1 MATALDI
8 MAVLSLNSSAYD
20 AGLAK
25 ARGTAEGFGT
35 KAKAAFGGVVKGFAL
50 MGAAAGVF
58 AGITVKTGAEFD
70 KSMSQVAATLG
81 ITMEQLQ
88 DTVGET
94 DTQFGHFRGNLREFA
109 QFMGKNTAFSAK
121 QASEALNYM
130 ALAGYDAQKS
140 MDMLPNVLNLAAA
153 GNMELA
159 TASDMVTD
167 AQSALGLSTEETTK
181 MVDELARASSR
192 SNTSV
197 EQLGSAILTVGGT
210 AKNLKGGTTELA
222 TALGLLADN
231 GTKGAEGGTAL
242 RNILMSISGK
252 KFEKN
257 FESMGVKAYD
267 AQGNMRSLK
276 DIFMDM
282 NKAMDGMNTEEKTK
296 LIQRT
301 FNARDLKNVNALLG
315 TSAERWDELTAAIEN
330 SDGAAAD
337 MAETQLD
344 NLAGDITLLKSAFEG
359 LQIAISD
366 KLAPSFR
373 IFVQAATTGISA
385 VTDILQGDGVNGITS
400 FAQALIGSIANAI
413 PDAIRSIPDKL
424 GDISTMLYDVMRET
438 DPKYI
443 AGGFLSGII
452 AAITETA
459 PQIVSS
465 FEIIFNQVEVIFS
478 NLGEKFAPVA
488 ITMMQTIG
496 DGLASAGS
504 ILQEKFLPVATAMIQ
519 SIGDGL
525 ANGIPVLMARVL
537 PFLASL
543 SEGIRAG
550 AGALVDAG
558 LSLILNLAQGLINSL
573 PVLITYIPT
582 IVTNIA
588 GIINDNAPKLIGA
601 GLRLIIMLA
610 QGLIKA
616 IPTLIKNIPAIVKAI
631 FAAFTAVSWGGIG
644 KSMVKGIAKGIKA
657 LAGSVKGAAGTV
669 AKNAMSAIK
678 AGFTHARELG
688 ANVIKA
694 IGSAL
699 RAGVSVV
706 VGAARALAT
715 RVISTIRNGFSNIG
729 DVGMNLV
736 RGIWNGISN
745 GLGWIKGL
753 ITGWVGNVKN
763 FIKGLFGIKSP
774 STWARDVIGANL
786 VKGMALGIED
796 ESDLVD
802 SALAELVD
810 VPDIS
815 IGTKTVGANEDLFG
829 MMKSVQMVNNIT
841 VDGAEN
847 PEEYASRFVRQMQMD
862 MRMV

>member
-1 MATALDI
+1 MMTALDI
-8 MAVLSLNSSAYD
+8 AAVLTLNSTAFD

-25 ARGTAEGFGT
+25 AKREAERFGG
-35 KAKAAFGGVVKGFAL
+35 KAKGVFGGVGKAFGAL
-50 MGAAAGVF
+50 GLAAGAF
-58 AGITVKTGAEFD
+58 AGMSVKTGAEFD

-81 ITMEQLQ
+81 LTMDEMNQ
-88 DTVGET
+88 TVGET
-94 DTQFGHFRGNLREFA
+94 DTQFGHFKGTLRDFA
-109 QFMGKNTAFSAK
+109 QYMGKNTAFSAK
-121 QASEALNYM
+121 QSAEALNYM
-130 ALAGYDAQKS
+130 ALAGYDAQTS
-140 MDMLPNVLNLAAA
+140 MNMLPNVLNLAAA

-167 AQSALGLSTEETTK
+167 AQSALGLSLDETTQ
-181 MVDELARASSR
+181 MVDQMAKASSK

-210 AKNLKGGTTELA
+210 AKSLKGGTVELA
-222 TALGLLADN
+222 TALGVLADN

-257 FESMGVKAYD
+257 FESIGVKAYD
-267 AQGNMRSLK
+267 AEGNMRSLK
-276 DIFMDM
+276 DIFTDM

-315 TSAERWDELTAAIEN
+315 TSTERWDELTAAIDD
-330 SDGAAAD
+330 SSGAAGEMAD
-337 MAETQLD
+337 TQLD
-344 NLAGDITLLKSAFEG
+344 NLAGDITLLQSAFEG

-373 IFVQAATTGISA
+373 GVVQLVTEGIGA
-385 VTDILQGDGVNGITS
+385 MTDIMQGDGVTGITS
-400 FAQALIGSIANAI
+400 FIGALTTSIAESLPQAMET
-413 PDAIRSIPDKL
+413 L
-424 GDISTMLYDVMRET
+424 GGMANQFTAVATTM
-438 DPKYI
+438 I
-443 AGGFLSGII
+443 QGIG
-452 AAITETA
+452 
-459 PQIVSS
+459 Q
-465 FEIIFNQVEVIFS
+465 
-478 NLGEKFAPVA
+478 
-488 ITMMQTIG
+488 
-496 DGLASAGS
+496 GLA
-504 ILQEKFLPVATAMIQ
+504 Q
-519 SIGDGL
+519 
-525 ANGIPVLMARVL
+525 GIPTLMANLMPV
-537 PFLASL
+537 LASL
-543 SEGIRAG
+543 SEGIRAN
-550 AGALVDAG
+550 AGKLVDAG

-573 PVLITYIPT
+573 PVLITYVPV

-601 GLRLIIMLA
+601 GLRLVIMLA

-616 IPTLIKNIPAIVKAI
+616 IPVLIKNIPAIVKAI
-631 FAAFTAVSWGGIG
+631 FAAFAAVSWGGIG
-644 KSMVKGIAKGIKA
+644 KSMVKGIAKGIKG
-657 LAGSVKGAAGTV
+657 LAGSVKGAAGNM
-669 AKNAMSAIK
+669 AKNAMNAIK

-688 ANVIKA
+688 ASVIRA

-699 RAGVSVV
+699 RAGVSIV

-745 GLGWIKGL
+745 GLGWIKGM
-753 ITGWVGNVKN
+753 IAGWVGNVKS
-763 FIKGLFGIKSP
+763 FLKGLFGIHSP
-774 STWARDVIGANL
+774 STWSRDVIGKNL
-786 VKGMALGIED
+786 VYGIADGIED